1 MILRKNHTFLKLEEI
16 LNRRMILLDGA
27 MGTMIQGYK
36 LTEEDYRGKFF
47 KDYPKDLK
55 GNNDLLVLTQPDIIR
70 EIHSKYL
77 DAGSDIIETN
87 TFNANAISQEDYGLS
102 NYVYQIN
109 FNAAKIAKELCNE
122 YTKRNPNKPRFVA
135 GAIGPT
141 NQTLS
146 LSPDVNKPEFRKI
159 TFEQLSN
166 AYYEQ
171 VKGLVEGGVDI
182 ILIET
187 IFDTLNAKAAIY
199 AINNYFKTNQI
210 YLPVMVS
217 GTIVDMSGRTLSGQT
232 VKAFLISLS
241 HTPNLLSIG
250 LNCAL
255 GSKQMR
261 SFIEELSENASIYTS
276 LYPNAGLPNEF
287 GGYDETPQFMANVLK
302 EYAQENFI
310 NIVGGCCGTGP
321 KHIEAINDA
330 INGLSPRK
338 PKEKKYFLKLA
349 GLEELLVYENS
360 NFINIGERTNVT
372 GSARF
377 RKLIEENN
385 FEEALSIAKQQVDNG
400 AQIIDINLDEG
411 MLDSES
417 SMVKFLNLIASEP
430 EIAKVP
436 IMIDSSKWTVIEKG
450 LQCIQGKAIVNSI
463 SLKEGEKVF
472 KEHAEKILSYGCAV
486 IVMAFDEK
494 GQADT
499 FQRKIEICKRAYDIL
514 TKEVNFPP
522 EDIIFDPN
530 ILTIATGIEE
540 HNNYAMDF
548 INAVKWIKENLPYA
562 KTSGGISNLSFSFRG
577 NNKVREAI
585 HTVFLYHAIKA
596 GLDMGIVN
604 AGQLA
609 VYEEIEPEL
618 LELVEDLIFNRR
630 NDATER
636 MLEYA
641 QRNKGTVADSKTE
654 AEWRKLPVNERL
666 KYALIKGIID
676 YVEEDTELARQQY
689 KNPLE
694 VIEKPLMEGMSIVG
708 DLFGAGK
715 MFLPQVVKSA
725 RVMKKSVAYL
735 IPFIEKELKQSNKQ
749 SSGKILLATVKG
761 DVHDIGKNIVGVVL
775 ACNNYEIVDLGVMV
789 PVEKIIE
796 EAKKNDVDVI
806 GLSGLITPSLDE
818 MIHVAKELER
828 HKFDVPLLI
837 GGATTSKIHTAVKI
851 APNYSQPVI
860 HVLDA
865 SKSVPVVSNLLNK
878 QIKIDFINQ
887 IQNEYKKLRENHLKS
902 QSKQNLCDYQEA
914 IENRFKIDWTKQV
927 IKKPNFIG
935 QKIIKNWDLN
945 ELRKY
950 INWTQFFVTWEIKGK
965 YPQIFEHPE
974 KGEEAKKLYQDA
986 NEILDY
992 VINKNL
998 ISANCFYGI
1007 YPANSINNEDVV
1019 LYKDVNRNEQL
1030 ITFNFLRQQHPIK
1043 VGVANYSLAD
1053 FIAPIESNLVDY
1065 IGFFV
1070 VTAGIGVEE
1079 LSNEYIK
1086 NNDDYKSFML
1096 KILAD
1101 RLAEAFAELL
1111 HEKIRKEIWG
1121 YAEVENLDIDE
1132 LISEKY
1138 QGIRP
1143 AIGYPSIPDH
1153 SEITKIFELLGD
1165 EKDNLGIEITEN
1177 FMMWPA
1183 ASVSGLYFANEQAKY
1198 FAVGKITKEQADS
1211 YIARKGISKELFYK
1225 LLANY
1230 IDE

>member
-1 MILRKNHTFLKLEEI
+1 MILQKNHTFLKLEEI
-16 LNRRMILLDGA
+16 LNRRIMLLDGG

-36 LTEEDYRGKFF
+36 LTEEDYRGKIF

-87 TFNANAISQEDYGLS
+87 TFNANAISQEDYGLA

-109 FNAAKIAKELCNE
+109 FTAAKIVKDLCIE
-122 YTKRNPNKPRFVA
+122 YTKRNLDKPRFVA

-146 LSPDVNKPEFRKI
+146 LSPDVNKPEYRKI

-182 ILIET
+182 LLIET

-199 AINNYFKTNQI
+199 AIYNYFNKNQI

-232 VKAFLISLS
+232 VKAFLISVS

-261 SFIEELSENASIYTS
+261 SFIEELSDNASIYTS

-287 GGYDETPQFMANVLK
+287 GGYDETPQFMANVVK
-302 EYAQENFI
+302 EYALEGFI

-321 KHIEAINDA
+321 KHIEAINEA
-330 INGLSPRK
+330 VKGLAPRK
-338 PKEKKYFLKLA
+338 PKEKKYFLQLA

-377 RKLIEENN
+377 KKLIEENN

-400 AQIIDINLDEG
+400 AQIIDVNLDEG

-450 LQCIQGKAIVNSI
+450 LQCIQGKGIVNSI

-472 KEHAEKILSYGCAV
+472 KEHAEKILSYGSAV

-514 TKEVNFPP
+514 TKEVNFPA

-540 HNNYAMDF
+540 HNNYAIDF
-548 INAVKWIKENLPYA
+548 INAVSWIKENLPYA

-604 AGQLA
+604 AGQLE

-641 QRNKGTVADSKTE
+641 QKNKVTTADSKIQE
-654 AEWRKLPVNERL
+654 EWRKLPVNERL
-666 KYALIKGIID
+666 KYALIKGIIE

-796 EAKKNDVDVI
+796 EARKNDVDVI

-828 HKFDVPLLI
+828 HNFEVPLLI

-865 SKSVPVVSNLLNK
+865 SKSVPVVSNLLNN

-887 IQNEYKKLRENHLKS
+887 IKNEYKKLRENHLKS
-902 QSKQNLCDYQEA
+902 QSKQNLCNYQEA
-914 IENRFKIDWTKQV
+914 IENHFKIDWTKQI

-935 QKIIKNWDLN
+935 QKIVKNWDLN
-945 ELRKY
+945 QLRNY

-974 KGEEAKKLYQDA
+974 KGEEAKKLYKDA

-992 VINKNL
+992 VINNNL

-1007 YPANSINNEDVV
+1007 YPANSINNEDVI
-1019 LYKDVNRNEQL
+1019 LFKDLNRSEQL

-1043 VGVANYSLAD
+1043 VGVPNYSLAD
-1053 FIAPIESNLVDY
+1053 FIAPLDSNLLDY

-1132 LISEKY
+1132 LLSEKY

-1153 SEITKIFELLGD
+1153 SELIKIFKLLGN
-1165 EKDNLGIEITEN
+1165 EKHKLGIEITEN

-1198 FAVGKITKEQADS
+1198 FAVGKITKDQAES
-1211 YIARKGISKELFYK
+1211 YIARKDMPKELFYK

>member
-1 MILRKNHTFLKLEEI
+1 MILQKNHTFLKLEEI
-16 LNRRMILLDGA
+16 LNRRIMLLDGG

-36 LTEEDYRGKFF
+36 LTEEDYRGNIF
-47 KDYPKDLK
+47 KDYSKDLK
-55 GNNDLLVLTQPDIIR
+55 GNNDLLALTQPDIIR
-70 EIHSKYL
+70 EIHTKYL

-87 TFNANAISQEDYGLS
+87 TFNANAISQEDYGLA

-109 FNAAKIAKELCNE
+109 FTAAKIVKDLCIE
-122 YTKRNPNKPRFVA
+122 YTKRNLDKPRFVA

-146 LSPDVNKPEFRKI
+146 LSPDVNKPEYRKI

-182 ILIET
+182 LLIET

-199 AINNYFKTNQI
+199 AIYNYFKTNQI

-232 VKAFLISLS
+232 VKAFLISVS

-261 SFIEELSENASIYTS
+261 SFIEELSDNASVYTS

-287 GGYDETPQFMANVLK
+287 GGYDETPQFMANVVK
-302 EYAQENFI
+302 EYAEEGFI
-310 NIVGGCCGTGP
+310 NIIGGCCGTGP
-321 KHIEAINDA
+321 KHIEAINEVVY
-330 INGLSPRK
+330 GLAPRK
-338 PKEKKYFLKLA
+338 PKEKKYFLQLA

-400 AQIIDINLDEG
+400 AQIIDVNLDEG

-417 SMVKFLNLIASEP
+417 SMVRFLNLIASEP

-450 LQCIQGKAIVNSI
+450 LQCIQGKGIVNSI

-472 KEHAEKILSYGCAV
+472 KEHAEKILSYGSAV

-514 TKEVNFPP
+514 TKEVNFPA
-522 EDIIFDPN
+522 EDIIFDSN

-604 AGQLA
+604 AGQLE

-641 QRNKGTVADSKTE
+641 QKNKGTVTDSKTE
-654 AEWRKLPVNERL
+654 KEWRKLPVNERL
-666 KYALIKGIID
+666 KYALIKGIIE
-676 YVEEDTELARQQY
+676 YIEEDTELARQQY

-775 ACNNYEIVDLGVMV
+775 ACNNYEILDLGVMV

-796 EAKKNDVDVI
+796 EARKNDVDVI

-828 HKFDVPLLI
+828 HNFDVPLLI

-851 APNYSQPVI
+851 APNYSHPVI

-865 SKSVPVVSNLLNK
+865 SKSVPVVSNLLNN

-887 IQNEYKKLRENHLKS
+887 IKNEYKKLRENHLKS
-902 QSKQNLCDYQEA
+902 QSKQNLCEYEEA
-914 IENRFKIDWTKQV
+914 IENHFKIDWTKQV

-935 QKIIKNWDLN
+935 QKIVKNWDLN
-945 ELRKY
+945 QLRNY

-974 KGEEAKKLYQDA
+974 KGEEAKKLYKDA

-992 VINKNL
+992 VINNNL

-1007 YPANSINNEDVV
+1007 YPANSINNEDVI
-1019 LYKDVNRNEQL
+1019 LYKDENRIEKL

-1043 VGVANYSLAD
+1043 VGVSNYSLAD
-1053 FIAPIESNLVDY
+1053 FIAPLESNLVDY
-1065 IGFFV
+1065 LGFFV

-1121 YAEVENLDIDE
+1121 YSEVENLNIDE

-1153 SEITKIFELLGD
+1153 SEITKIFELLVN

-1198 FAVGKITKEQADS
+1198 FAVGKINKNQADS
-1211 YIARKGISKELFYK
+1211 YIARKGMPKEIFYK

>member
-1 MILRKNHTFLKLEEI
+1 MILQKNHTFLKLEEI
-16 LNRRMILLDGA
+16 LNRRIMLLDGG

-36 LTEEDYRGKFF
+36 LTEEDYRGNIF
-47 KDYPKDLK
+47 KDYSKDLK
-55 GNNDLLVLTQPDIIR
+55 GNNDLLALTQPDIIR
-70 EIHSKYL
+70 EIHTKYL

-87 TFNANAISQEDYGLS
+87 TFNANAISQEDYGLA

-109 FNAAKIAKELCNE
+109 FTAAKIVKDLCIE
-122 YTKRNPNKPRFVA
+122 YTKRNLDKPRFVA

-146 LSPDVNKPEFRKI
+146 LSPDVNKPEYRKI

-182 ILIET
+182 LLIET

-199 AINNYFKTNQI
+199 AIYNYFKTNQI

-232 VKAFLISLS
+232 VKAFLISVS

-261 SFIEELSENASIYTS
+261 SFIEELSDNASVYTS

-287 GGYDETPQFMANVLK
+287 GGYDETPQFMANVVK
-302 EYAQENFI
+302 EYAEEGFI
-310 NIVGGCCGTGP
+310 NIIGGCCGTGP
-321 KHIEAINDA
+321 KHIEAINEVVY
-330 INGLSPRK
+330 GLAPRK
-338 PKEKKYFLKLA
+338 PKEKKYFLQLA

-400 AQIIDINLDEG
+400 AQIIDVNLDEG

-417 SMVKFLNLIASEP
+417 SMVRFLNLIASEP

-450 LQCIQGKAIVNSI
+450 LQCIQGKGIVNSI

-472 KEHAEKILSYGCAV
+472 KEHAEKILSYGSAV

-514 TKEVNFPP
+514 TKEVNFPA
-522 EDIIFDPN
+522 EDIIFDSN

-604 AGQLA
+604 AGQLE

-641 QRNKGTVADSKTE
+641 QKNKGTVTDSKTE
-654 AEWRKLPVNERL
+654 KEWRKLPVNERL
-666 KYALIKGIID
+666 KYALIKGIIE
-676 YVEEDTELARQQY
+676 YIEEDTELARQQY

-775 ACNNYEIVDLGVMV
+775 ACNNYEILDLGVMV

-796 EAKKNDVDVI
+796 EARKNDVDVI

-828 HKFDVPLLI
+828 HNFDVPLLI

-851 APNYSQPVI
+851 APNYSHPVI

-865 SKSVPVVSNLLNK
+865 SKSVPVVSNLLNN

-887 IQNEYKKLRENHLKS
+887 IKNEYKKLRENHLKS
-902 QSKQNLCDYQEA
+902 QSKQNLCEYQEA
-914 IENRFKIDWTKQV
+914 IENHFKIDWTKQV

-935 QKIIKNWDLN
+935 QKIVKNWDLN
-945 ELRKY
+945 QLRNY

-974 KGEEAKKLYQDA
+974 KGEEAKKLYKDA

-992 VINKNL
+992 VINNNL

-1007 YPANSINNEDVV
+1007 YPANSINNEDVI
-1019 LYKDVNRNEQL
+1019 LYKDENRIEKL

-1043 VGVANYSLAD
+1043 VGVSNYSLAD
-1053 FIAPIESNLVDY
+1053 FIAPLESNLVDY
-1065 IGFFV
+1065 LGFFV

-1121 YAEVENLDIDE
+1121 YSEVENLNIDE

-1153 SEITKIFELLGD
+1153 SEITKIFELLVN

-1198 FAVGKITKEQADS
+1198 FAVGKITKDQADS
-1211 YIARKGISKELFYK
+1211 YIARKGMPKEIFYK

>member
-1 MILRKNHTFLKLEEI
+1 MILQKNHTFLKLEEI
-16 LNRRMILLDGA
+16 LNRRIMLLDGG

-36 LTEEDYRGKFF
+36 LTEEDYRGNIF
-47 KDYPKDLK
+47 KDYSKDLK
-55 GNNDLLVLTQPDIIR
+55 GNNDLLALTQPDIIR
-70 EIHSKYL
+70 EIHTKYL

-87 TFNANAISQEDYGLS
+87 TFNANAISQEDYGLA

-109 FNAAKIAKELCNE
+109 FTAAKIVKDLCIE
-122 YTKRNPNKPRFVA
+122 YTKRNLDKPRFVA

-146 LSPDVNKPEFRKI
+146 LSPDVNKPEYRKI

-182 ILIET
+182 LLIET

-199 AINNYFKTNQI
+199 AIYNYFKTNQI

-232 VKAFLISLS
+232 VKAFLISVS

-261 SFIEELSENASIYTS
+261 SFIEELSDNASVYIS

-287 GGYDETPQFMANVLK
+287 GGYDETPQFMANVVK
-302 EYAQENFI
+302 EYAEEGFI
-310 NIVGGCCGTGP
+310 NIIGGCCGTGP
-321 KHIEAINDA
+321 KHIEAINEVVY
-330 INGLSPRK
+330 GLAPRK
-338 PKEKKYFLKLA
+338 PKEKKYFLQLA

-400 AQIIDINLDEG
+400 AQIIDVNLDEG

-417 SMVKFLNLIASEP
+417 SMVRFLNLIASEP

-450 LQCIQGKAIVNSI
+450 LQCIQGKGIVNSI

-472 KEHAEKILSYGCAV
+472 KEHAEKILSYGSAV

-514 TKEVNFPP
+514 TKEVNFPA

-604 AGQLA
+604 AGQLE

-641 QRNKGTVADSKTE
+641 QKNKGTVTDSKTE
-654 AEWRKLPVNERL
+654 EEWRKLPVNERL
-666 KYALIKGIID
+666 KYALIKGIIE
-676 YVEEDTELARQQY
+676 YIEEDTELARQQY

-775 ACNNYEIVDLGVMV
+775 ACNNYEILDLGVMV

-796 EAKKNDVDVI
+796 EARKNDVDVI

-828 HKFDVPLLI
+828 HNFDVPLLI

-851 APNYSQPVI
+851 APNYSHPVI

-865 SKSVPVVSNLLNK
+865 SKSVPVVSNLLNN

-887 IQNEYKKLRENHLKS
+887 IKNEYKKLRENHLKS
-902 QSKQNLCDYQEA
+902 QSKQNLCEYQEA
-914 IENRFKIDWTKQV
+914 IENHFKIDWTKQV

-935 QKIIKNWDLN
+935 QKIVKNWDLN
-945 ELRKY
+945 QLRNY

-974 KGEEAKKLYQDA
+974 KGEEAKKLYKDA

-992 VINKNL
+992 VINNNL

-1007 YPANSINNEDVV
+1007 YPANSINNEDVI
-1019 LYKDVNRNEQL
+1019 LYKDENRIEKL

-1043 VGVANYSLAD
+1043 VGVSNYSLAD
-1053 FIAPIESNLVDY
+1053 FIAPLESNLVDY
-1065 IGFFV
+1065 LGFFV

-1121 YAEVENLDIDE
+1121 YSEVENLNIDE

-1153 SEITKIFELLGD
+1153 SEITKIFELLVN

-1198 FAVGKITKEQADS
+1198 FAVGKITKDQADS
-1211 YIARKGISKELFYK
+1211 YIARKGMPKEIFYK

>member
-1 MILRKNHTFLKLEEI
+1 
-16 LNRRMILLDGA
+16 
-27 MGTMIQGYK
+27 
-36 LTEEDYRGKFF
+36 
-47 KDYPKDLK
+47 
-55 GNNDLLVLTQPDIIR
+55 
-70 EIHSKYL
+70 
-77 DAGSDIIETN
+77 
-87 TFNANAISQEDYGLS
+87 
-102 NYVYQIN
+102 
-109 FNAAKIAKELCNE
+109 
-122 YTKRNPNKPRFVA
+122 
-135 GAIGPT
+135 
-141 NQTLS
+141 
-146 LSPDVNKPEFRKI
+146 
-159 TFEQLSN
+159 
-166 AYYEQ
+166 
-171 VKGLVEGGVDI
+171 
-182 ILIET
+182 
-187 IFDTLNAKAAIY
+187 
-199 AINNYFKTNQI
+199 
-210 YLPVMVS
+210 
-217 GTIVDMSGRTLSGQT
+217 
-232 VKAFLISLS
+232 
-241 HTPNLLSIG
+241 
-250 LNCAL
+250 
-255 GSKQMR
+255 
-261 SFIEELSENASIYTS
+261 
-276 LYPNAGLPNEF
+276 
-287 GGYDETPQFMANVLK
+287 
-302 EYAQENFI
+302 
-310 NIVGGCCGTGP
+310 
-321 KHIEAINDA
+321 
-330 INGLSPRK
+330 
-338 PKEKKYFLKLA
+338 
-349 GLEELLVYENS
+349 
-360 NFINIGERTNVT
+360 
-372 GSARF
+372 
-377 RKLIEENN
+377 
-385 FEEALSIAKQQVDNG
+385 
-400 AQIIDINLDEG
+400 

-417 SMVKFLNLIASEP
+417 SMVRFLNLIASEP

-450 LQCIQGKAIVNSI
+450 LQCIQGKCIVNSI

-472 KEHAEKILSYGCAV
+472 KEHAEKILSYGSAV

-514 TKEVNFPP
+514 TKEVNFPA

-604 AGQLA
+604 AGQLE

-641 QRNKGTVADSKTE
+641 QKNKGTVTDSKTE
-654 AEWRKLPVNERL
+654 EEWRKLPVNERI
-666 KYALIKGIID
+666 KYALIKGIIE
-676 YVEEDTELARQQY
+676 YIEEDTELARQQY

-775 ACNNYEIVDLGVMV
+775 ACNNYEILDLGVMV

-796 EAKKNDVDVI
+796 EARKNDVDVI

-828 HKFDVPLLI
+828 HNFDVPLLI

-851 APNYSQPVI
+851 APNYSHPVI

-865 SKSVPVVSNLLNK
+865 SKSVPVVSNLLNN

-887 IQNEYKKLRENHLKS
+887 IKNEYKKLRENHLKS
-902 QSKQNLCDYQEA
+902 QSKQNLCEYQEA
-914 IENRFKIDWTKQV
+914 IENHFKIDWTKQV

-935 QKIIKNWDLN
+935 QKIVKNWDLN
-945 ELRKY
+945 QLRNY

-974 KGEEAKKLYQDA
+974 KGEEAKKLYKDA

-992 VINKNL
+992 VINNNL

-1007 YPANSINNEDVV
+1007 YPANSINNEDVI
-1019 LYKDVNRNEQL
+1019 LYKDENRIEKL

-1043 VGVANYSLAD
+1043 VGVSNYSLAD
-1053 FIAPIESNLVDY
+1053 FIAPLESNLVDY
-1065 IGFFV
+1065 LGFFV

-1121 YAEVENLDIDE
+1121 YSEVENLNIDE

-1153 SEITKIFELLGD
+1153 SEITKIFELLVN

-1198 FAVGKITKEQADS
+1198 FAVGKINKDQADS
-1211 YIARKGISKELFYK
+1211 YIARKGMPKEIFYK